1 MNEKNNNAKFK
12 RANMSVKEAA
22 EALGVDVQTVRTL
35 LQQKTV
41 SWGFATRLP
50 GSVRY
55 HYFISPKKFYE
66 ETGWFSEK

>member
-1 MNEKNNNAKFK
+1 
-12 RANMSVKEAA
+12 MSVKEAA

>member
-1 MNEKNNNAKFK
+1 MNKKNEKIKFN
-12 RANMSVKEAA
+12 RANLSVKEAA
-22 EALGVDVQTVRTL
+22 QALGVDVQTVRTL

-55 HYFISPKKFYE
+55 HYFISPRKFYE
-66 ETGWFSEK
+66 ETGYFLDE